1 MKLQLNK
8 FKNTTDRSLSQR
20 FNRFNLH
27 FSLVIFLLISYLLAY
42 GYWPYREISLSSDFI
57 ETYRDVGYWIKAS
70 NDLNNHQ
77 NPYTGELFRS
87 GTLSA
92 SILGLI
98 HFVPT
103 PLPVTLLLFN
113 LFSLLGL
120 IAFIHIVIPNGK
132 TKSAVILFMLLFSS
146 TREIFVNGQLT
157 GILLGVFAAC
167 SYVLKLSYENSL
179 RMNCV
184 LICLTKILTGLSL
197 IFLLDAKINVFLFPV
212 LFLTIRYKGY
222 RFLLVGIILWT
233 SHQVFYSIKIG
244 NFLLLSWYEN
254 LRFTSNYEI
263 NSNLYGSLGFW
274 QIVNNFFQIKFLFDF
289 GPPMTF
295 LIFGLLSL
303 RYARSGSFIPPLCL
317 SFLTNYFYSYFH
329 YYSFFPILVLILYLI
344 ILHNSP
350 FLLGLITSSMVISF
364 NLSTFNLLISI
375 LVMVLL
381 ITLYT
386 FKSIKSDLF
395 FVFGW
400 CLSLLARVVFLENFG
415 LNDYFAKSIIVFIPI
430 LALVILYLRG
440 RIRAWMQ
447 DASN

>member
-1 MKLQLNK
+1 
-8 FKNTTDRSLSQR
+8 
-20 FNRFNLH
+20 
-27 FSLVIFLLISYLLAY
+27 
-42 GYWPYREISLSSDFI
+42 
-57 ETYRDVGYWIKAS
+57 
-70 NDLNNHQ
+70 
-77 NPYTGELFRS
+77 
-87 GTLSA
+87 
-92 SILGLI
+92 
-98 HFVPT
+98 
-103 PLPVTLLLFN
+103 
-113 LFSLLGL
+113 
-120 IAFIHIVIPNGK
+120 
-132 TKSAVILFMLLFSS
+132 MLLFSS